1 MNPTKL
7 LIVDDHT
14 VVRRGIEMIISTE
27 PGLDVIGEAKDGQE
41 AFNKVKDL
49 QPDIVLMD
57 LNMPKVNGVEA
68 IMKIK
73 EGSPK
78 TKVLVL
84 TAYIDNENVSAAMK
98 AGADGYTLKEVD
110 SDILIGAIRSISQ
123 GGMPLHPQAARFLFQ
138 GEPKPAE
145 PALTEEINLT
155 DRELNVLE
163 LITQGL
169 NNRKIAKELNLSI
182 GTIKI
187 HVSNILSK
195 LGVSSR
201 TEAAVKATQLDIVGE
216 KVYH

>member
-1 MNPTKL
+1 MNHTKL

-27 PGLDVIGEAKDGQE
+27 PGLNVIGEAKDGQE
-41 AFNKVKDL
+41 AFDKVKEL

-57 LNMPKVNGVEA
+57 LNMPKINGIEA
-68 IMKIK
+68 IMRIK

-84 TAYIDNENVSAAMK
+84 TAYLDSERVSAAME

-110 SDILIGAIRSISQ
+110 SHNLIEAIRFVSQ
-123 GGMPLHPQAARFLFQ
+123 GGMSLHPQAAQFLFRSA
-138 GEPKPAE
+138 KLAE
-145 PALTEEINLT
+145 PEPTEEINLT

-169 NNRKIAKELNLSI
+169 SNKKIAEQLNLSI
-182 GTIKI
+182 GTIKS
-187 HVSNILSK
+187 HVSSILSK
-195 LGVSSR
+195 LNVTSR
-201 TEAAVKATQLDIVGE
+201 TEAAVKATQLEIVDE

>member
-123 GGMPLHPQAARFLFQ
+123 GGC
-138 GEPKPAE
+138 
-145 PALTEEINLT
+145 
-155 DRELNVLE
+155 
-163 LITQGL
+163 
-169 NNRKIAKELNLSI
+169 LSI
-182 GTIKI
+182 P
-187 HVSNILSK
+187 K
-195 LGVSSR
+195 LPDSYFKANQNLPSR
-201 TEAAVKATQLDIVGE
+201 R
-216 KVYH
+216 

>member
-1 MNPTKL
+1 
-7 LIVDDHT
+7 
-14 VVRRGIEMIISTE
+14 
-27 PGLDVIGEAKDGQE
+27 
-41 AFNKVKDL
+41 
-49 QPDIVLMD
+49 
-57 LNMPKVNGVEA
+57 
-68 IMKIK
+68 IK

>member
-1 MNPTKL
+1 MNHTKL

-41 AFNKVKDL
+41 AFNKVKEL

-57 LNMPKVNGVEA
+57 LSMPKVNGVEA

-73 EGSPK
+73 EGCPK

-84 TAYIDNENVSAAMK
+84 TAYIDNDHVSAAMK

-110 SDILIGAIRSISQ
+110 SDILIDAIHSVRQ
-123 GGMPLHPQAARFLFQ
+123 GGMPLHPQAARFLFR
-138 GEPKPAE
+138 GEPKPVD
-145 PALTEEINLT
+145 LGQTEEINLT
-155 DRELNVLE
+155 DRELSVLE
-163 LITQGL
+163 LLTQGL
-169 NNRKIAKELNLSI
+169 SNRNVAKQLNLSI
-182 GTIKI
+182 GTVKI
-187 HVSNILSK
+187 HVSSILSK
-195 LGVSSR
+195 LNVTSR
-201 TEAAVKATQLDIVGE
+201 TEAAVKATQLEMVSD

>member
-1 MNPTKL
+1 MNHTKL

-27 PGLDVIGEAKDGQE
+27 PGLNVIGEAKDGQE
-41 AFNKVKDL
+41 AFDKVKEL

-57 LNMPKVNGVEA
+57 LNMPKINGIEA
-68 IMKIK
+68 IMRIK
-73 EGSPK
+73 AGSPK

-84 TAYIDNENVSAAMK
+84 TAYLDSERVSAAME

-110 SDILIGAIRSISQ
+110 SHNLIEAIRFVSQ
-123 GGMPLHPQAARFLFQ
+123 GGMSLHPQAAQFLFR
-138 GEPKPAE
+138 GAKPAE
-145 PALTEEINLT
+145 PEPTEEINLT

-169 NNRKIAKELNLSI
+169 SNKKIAEQLNLSI
-182 GTIKI
+182 GTIKS
-187 HVSNILSK
+187 HVSSILSK
-195 LGVSSR
+195 LNVTSR
-201 TEAAVKATQLDIVGE
+201 TEAAVKATQLEIVDE

>member
-1 MNPTKL
+1 MDHTKL

-27 PGLDVIGEAKDGQE
+27 PGLNVIGEAKDGQE
-41 AFNKVKDL
+41 AFDKVKEL

-57 LNMPKVNGVEA
+57 LNMPKLNGIEA
-68 IMKIK
+68 IMRIK

-84 TAYIDNENVSAAMK
+84 TAYLDSERVSAAME

-110 SDILIGAIRSISQ
+110 GHNLIEAIRFVSQ
-123 GGMPLHPQAARFLFQ
+123 GGMSLHPQAAQFLFRSA
-138 GEPKPAE
+138 KPAE
-145 PALTEEINLT
+145 PEPTEEINLT

-169 NNRKIAKELNLSI
+169 SNKKIAEQLNLSI
-182 GTIKI
+182 GTIKS
-187 HVSNILSK
+187 HVSSILGK
-195 LGVSSR
+195 LNVTSR
-201 TEAAVKATQLDIVGE
+201 TEAAVKATQLEIVDE

>member
-169 NNRKIAKELNLSI
+169 NNRKIAEELNLSI

>member
-41 AFNKVKDL
+41 AFNKVKEL